1 MLKSPKSTTSGFVI
15 SAYVNILPDAIK
27 VIVTGEGVTNYM
39 PLKAISRL
47 ILFNIQDRE
56 KLLSSP
62 TPKDILE
69 SNEFLDLDKSFLNL
83 IPWIV
88 SPNAAMDK
96 DSFVGL
102 SYRKAR
108 NISEIVQ
115 NVQSLVPGAQPG
127 FNQILLSTTMLART
141 ESQMVVNNL

>member
-1 MLKSPKSTTSGFVI
+1 MLKSPKSTQSGFVI
-15 SAYVNILPDAIK
+15 SAYVSILPDAIN

-39 PLKAISRL
+39 PLKAISRS

-56 KLLSSP
+56 KLPSSP

-127 FNQILLSTTMLART
+127 FNQILLSITMLART

>member
-15 SAYVNILPDAIK
+15 SAYVNILPDAIN

>member
-127 FNQILLSTTMLART
+127 FNQILLSITMLART

>member
-1 MLKSPKSTTSGFVI
+1 MLKSAKSTQCGFVI
-15 SAYVNILPDAIK
+15 SAYVNILPDAINA
-27 VIVTGEGVTNYM
+27 IVTGEGVTNYVQ
-39 PLKAISRL
+39 LKAISRS

-56 KLLSSP
+56 KLPSSP

-69 SNEFLDLDKSFLNL
+69 SNEFLDLDKRFLNL

-96 DSFVGL
+96 DGFVGL

-115 NVQSLVPGAQPG
+115 NVQSLVPGVQPG
-127 FNQILLSTTMLART
+127 FNQILLSIIMLART

>member
-1 MLKSPKSTTSGFVI
+1 MLKSPKSTRSGFVI
-15 SAYVNILPDAIK
+15 SAYVNILPDAIN

-39 PLKAISRL
+39 PLKAISSL